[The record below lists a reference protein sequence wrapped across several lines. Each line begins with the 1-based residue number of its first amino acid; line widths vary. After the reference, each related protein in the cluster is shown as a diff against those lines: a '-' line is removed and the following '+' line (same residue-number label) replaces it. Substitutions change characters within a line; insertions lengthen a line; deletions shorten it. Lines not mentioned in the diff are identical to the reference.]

1 MKKKRS
7 IKTGITLLISV
18 ALTGCVSPK
27 YNSQQVSTQSRLS
40 AQQEIRNL
48 DVSRRNVSDARA
60 ERKVRKIY
68 RELEPY
74 ATSLCRQLAEG
85 SCTWEIEYSTDNEL
99 NAFAAGQGKIVI
111 KKGVIQYAS
120 NDDEIAMVIAHEMSH
135 HVANHI
141 NETVQNATTGM
152 VVGGLLAGAIGA
164 YAYSDSAYR
173 DQRIINSAVTGG
185 GIGAMAGRLRYSKA
199 QENEA
204 DYLSAYIIH
213 NSGYDLKKARTI
225 FAKLAKAGKTEH
237 GERHS
242 VGTHPDPAERLARW
256 DVTTSEIARKQGRF
270 YGR

>member
-1 MKKKRS
+1 MTRKRATL
-7 IKTGITLLISV
+7 TGITLVISV

-27 YNSQQVSTQSRLS
+27 YNSQQVSTQSRLN

-48 DVSRRNVSDARA
+48 DVNRRNVSDARA

-68 RELEPY
+68 RDLEPY

-85 SCTWEIEYSTDNEL
+85 SCKWEIEYSNDNEL

-141 NETVQNATTGM
+141 NETLQNVTTGM
-152 VVGGLLAGAIGA
+152 VVGGLMAGAIGA

-173 DQRIINSAVTGG
+173 DQRVINAAATGG
-185 GIGAMAGRLRYSKA
+185 SIGGMVGRLRYSKA

-225 FAKLAKAGKTEH
+225 FAKLAKAGRTEH

-256 DVTTSEIARKQGRF
+256 DLTRSEIARKRGRF
-270 YGR
+270 SAR

>member
-1 MKKKRS
+1 MTSNRFTG
-7 IKTGITLLISV
+7 TGIILLISV

-270 YGR
+270 SGR

>member
-1 MKKKRS
+1 MMSKKFTATVILLFIS
-7 IKTGITLLISV
+7 I
-18 ALTGCVSPK
+18 ALTGCATPK

-40 AQQEIRNL
+40 AQQEIRNI

-60 ERKVRKIY
+60 ERKVRAIY
-68 RELEPY
+68 ADLKPY

-85 SCTWEIEYSTDNEL
+85 SCTWEIEYSTDDEL

-152 VVGGLLAGAIGA
+152 VVGGLVAGAIGA

-173 DQRIINSAVTGG
+173 EQRIINAAATGG
-185 GIGAMAGRLRYSKA
+185 GLGAMAGRLRYSKA

-237 GERHS
+237 GENHS

-256 DVTTSEIARKQGRF
+256 DVTTSEIASKRGRF
-270 YGR
+270 STR

>member
-1 MKKKRS
+1 MKTMKFTV
-7 IKTGITLLISV
+7 TGIALLISI

-27 YNSQQVSTQSRLS
+27 YNSQQVSTQSRLN

-60 ERKVRKIY
+60 ERKVRRIY
-68 RELEPY
+68 RDLEPY

-85 SCTWEIEYSTDNEL
+85 SCTWEIEYSNDNEL

-120 NDDEIAMVIAHEMSH
+120 SDDEIAMVIAHEMSH

-141 NETVQNATTGM
+141 NETVQNMTTGM
-152 VVGGLLAGAIGA
+152 VMGGLLAGAIGA

-173 DQRIINSAVTGG
+173 DQRIIDSAMTGG
-185 GIGAMAGRLRYSKA
+185 GLGAMAGRLRYSKA

-225 FAKLAKAGKTEH
+225 FAKLAKAGRTEH

-256 DVTTSEIARKQGRF
+256 DVTRSEIARKQGRF
-270 YGR
+270 SGR